1 MLFTIGHGT
10 RPLPAFFQLLEQ
22 YSIEFLI
29 DIRSIPYSAFNPQYR
44 QPELVTALRA
54 AGFRYVYMG
63 DSLGGR
69 PTDRSC
75 YTLTGKLD
83 YELVRIQPFFLEG
96 LERIITAHEKGI
108 RVALLCSEGKPENCH
123 RSKLIGRSLQQKNI
137 PIQHIDENG
146 ALRQQTDLLPSPSLL
161 LF

>member
-10 RPLPAFFQLLEQ
+10 RSLPVFLQLLEQ

-54 AGFRYVYMG
+54 AGFRYIYMG

-75 YTLTGKLD
+75 YTATGKLD
-83 YELVRIQPFFLEG
+83 YELVRTQPFFLEG
-96 LERIITAHEKGI
+96 LERVVTAHEKGI
-108 RVALLCSEGKPENCH
+108 RAVLLCSESKPENCH

-137 PIQHIDENG
+137 PIHHIDENG
-146 ALRQQTDLLPSPSLL
+146 ALRDQTQLTLTPALL